1 MSDWGPGFKQLLC
14 IGDASNLNPNLK
26 PAAHSHP
33 HPNPSDEVEEG
44 KGEEEEDVGGREGEV
59 GVEGGA
65 VVVSL

>member
-1 MSDWGPGFKQLLC
+1 LVSFVGVGEVEV
-14 IGDASNLNPNLK
+14 
-26 PAAHSHP
+26 
-33 HPNPSDEVEEG
+33 EVEEG